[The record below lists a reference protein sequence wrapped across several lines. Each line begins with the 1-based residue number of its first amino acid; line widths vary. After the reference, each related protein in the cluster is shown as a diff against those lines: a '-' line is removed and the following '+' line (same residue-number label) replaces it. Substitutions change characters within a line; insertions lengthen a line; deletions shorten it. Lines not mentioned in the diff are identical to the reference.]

1 MPAVLVIGL
10 VTGRSVE
17 LGLDPLAITL
27 LALTLLVSLTTFASG
42 HTNVLQ
48 GAVHL
53 MLFLCYV
60 FLILVP

>member
-1 MPAVLVIGL
+1 M
-10 VTGRSVE
+10 TGRSVE
-17 LGLDPLAITL
+17 LGLGPLGITL
-27 LALTLLVSLTTFASG
+27 LALTLLVSLITFASG

-53 MLFLCYV
+53 VLFLSYV